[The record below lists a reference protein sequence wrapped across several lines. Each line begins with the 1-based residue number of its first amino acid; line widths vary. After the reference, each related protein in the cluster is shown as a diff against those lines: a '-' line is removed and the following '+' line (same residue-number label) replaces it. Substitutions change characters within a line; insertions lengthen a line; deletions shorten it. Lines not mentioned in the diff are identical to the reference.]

1 MNEITCK
8 EVFLMDRKRR
18 SGFTLV
24 EILVVVVI
32 LGLLAT
38 LVIPRVVGRGE
49 EAKRTATLVQIRAIE
64 QALDLYKL
72 DNGFYPTTEQGLEAL
87 VSKPS
92 GMPEPMN
99 YRKDGYMKK
108 VPVDPWGR
116 PYVYRSPGEHGETD
130 ILSFG
135 PDGAEGGEEDD
146 RDITNWEQ

>member
-1 MNEITCK
+1 MNDKTCK
-8 EVFLMDRKRR
+8 EVFFMDRKRR

-99 YRKDGYMKK
+99 SRTGWLPCSEKPGSSMT
-108 VPVDPWGR
+108 
-116 PYVYRSPGEHGETD
+116 SPS
-130 ILSFG
+130 I
-135 PDGAEGGEEDD
+135 A
-146 RDITNWEQ
+146 QV